1 MEMGDRRDVRKVGRK
16 SKNSGDEWL
25 ATKSRKL
32 AYKLCLHCNKELNIK
47 IYNEHKRLYYDASKR
62 SWNQD
67 VVMISDNEEASSEFS
82 SLSEADYGGR
92 NEDHNKPVITSSDED
107 FSDAE
112 AEYHHP
118 VASDLP
124 LICEPQQDRLEGI
137 IFIHLR
143 H

>member
-1 MEMGDRRDVRKVGRK
+1 MEVGDRGNVRKVVRK
-16 SKNSGDEWL
+16 SENSDEDWL

-82 SLSEADYGGR
+82 SLSEADYGGH
-92 NEDHNKPVITSSDED
+92 NEDHNKPVITSS
-107 FSDAE
+107 S
-112 AEYHHP
+112 
-118 VASDLP
+118 
-124 LICEPQQDRLEGI
+124 LII
-137 IFIHLR
+137 TTS
-143 H
+143 